1 MRIAIVTPILPVPF
15 DVTRG
20 RFIYEEAK
28 SLSRMAEVKVFLQLA
43 RYPRLGGLLPRSYID
58 GRVDPGQRWEGLDVE
73 AYEYPAFPVLSRP
86 FNGHLGAA
94 RLKPRLR
101 RFAPDVVIA
110 FWAYPEGLSGVRA
123 AHALGKPCVVGVL
136 GSDVLVRAGVA
147 ERMTRTAL
155 HEADGVIAVSDD
167 LKRVLMSRY
176 GVAGDAVRTI
186 VNGFNTGVF
195 NARPQAECRAELG
208 LPADGRLIVYVGR
221 LIEAKGLRELFA
233 AFGALAQQDPAIR
246 LAIVGDGVMRDEVHR
261 LAQQGGLDG
270 RVHLPGG
277 LPPEQVARWI
287 GASDLLTLPSWSEG
301 YPNVV
306 VEALACGRPVVGTD
320 VGGMREI
327 LHDDNG
333 VLVRPRDADALAA
346 ALRQCLARDWDR
358 AAIAA
363 AMSRTWD
370 DVARDTLAVCEAV
383 LARPV
388 EKVAAGA

>member
-58 GRVDPGQRWEGLDVE
+58 GRVDPNQRWEGLDVE
-73 AYEYPAFPVLSRP
+73 AYEYPAFPVLSRSI
-86 FNGHLGAA
+86 NGHLGAA

-110 FWAYPEGLSGVRA
+110 FWAYPEGFSGVRA
-123 AHALGKPCVVGVL
+123 AHALGKPCIVGVL

-167 LKRVLMSRY
+167 LKRVLVSRY
-176 GVAGDAVRTI
+176 GVGADAVRTV

-195 NARPQAECRAELG
+195 NARPQAECRVELG

-221 LIEAKGLRELFA
+221 LIEAKGMRELFA
-233 AFGALAQQDPAIR
+233 AFGTLAQQDPTIR
-246 LAIVGDGVMRDEVHR
+246 LAIIGDGVMRDEVHR
-261 LAQQGGLDG
+261 LAQQGGLG
-270 RVHLPGG
+270 ARVHMPGG
-277 LPPEQVARWI
+277 VPPEQVARWI

-327 LHDDNG
+327 LRADNG
-333 VLVRPRDADALAA
+333 VIVPARDAVALADG
-346 ALRQCLARDWDR
+346 LRQCLVRDWDR

-370 DVARDTLAVCEAV
+370 DVARETIGICEAV
-383 LARPV
+383 RDRR
-388 EKVAAGA
+388 

>member
-58 GRVDPGQRWEGLDVE
+58 GRVDPDQRWDGLDVE
-73 AYEYPAFPVLSRP
+73 AYEYPALPVLTRSI
-86 FNGHLGAA
+86 NGHLGAA

-110 FWAYPEGLSGVRA
+110 FWAYPEGFSGVRA

-136 GSDVLVRAGVA
+136 GSDVLMRSGVT
-147 ERMTRTAL
+147 ERMTRAAL

-167 LKRVLMSRY
+167 LKRVLVSRY
-176 GVAGDAVRTI
+176 GVGSDAVRTV

-221 LIEAKGLRELFA
+221 LIEAKGMRELFA
-233 AFGALAQQDPAIR
+233 AFGTLTRQDPTIR
-246 LAIVGDGVMRDEVHR
+246 LAIIGDGVMRDEVHR
-261 LAQQGGLDG
+261 LARQDGLDG

-277 LPPEQVARWI
+277 LPPEQVAQWI

-327 LHDDNG
+327 LRADNG
-333 VLVRPRDADALAA
+333 VLVPARDAAALAEG
-346 ALRQCLARDWDR
+346 LRQCLGRDWDR

-370 DVARDTLAVCEAV
+370 DVARDTIAICDAV
-383 LARPV
+383 LDRRR
-388 EKVAAGA
+388 

>member
-43 RYPRLGGLLPRSYID
+43 RYPQLGGLLPRSYID
-58 GRVDPGQRWEGLDVE
+58 GRVDPNQRWEGLDVE
-73 AYEYPAFPVLSRP
+73 AYEYPAFPVLSRS

-101 RFAPDVVIA
+101 RFEPDVVIA

-123 AHALGKPCVVGVL
+123 AHALGKPCIVGVL
-136 GSDVLVRAGVA
+136 GSDVLVRAGVL
-147 ERMTRTAL
+147 EKRTRTAL

-167 LKRVLMSRY
+167 LKRVLVSRY
-176 GVAGDAVRTI
+176 GVAADAVRTV

-195 NARPQAECRAELG
+195 HPRPQAECRAELG
-208 LPADGRLIVYVGR
+208 LAADGRTIVYVGR

-233 AFGALAQQDPAIR
+233 AFGALALQDPALE

-261 LAQQGGLDG
+261 LARESRLDG

-277 LPPEQVARWI
+277 LPPDQVAQWI

-327 LHDDNG
+327 LRPDNG
-333 VLVRPRDADALAA
+333 VLVPARDAGALADG
-346 ALRQCLARDWDR
+346 LRQALSHPWDR

-363 AMSRTWD
+363 AMRRTWD
-370 DVARDTLAVCEAV
+370 DVARETVDICQEVIDH
-383 LARPV
+383 RR
-388 EKVAAGA
+388 

>member
-58 GRVDPGQRWEGLDVE
+58 GRVDPGQRWDGLDVE
-73 AYEYPAFPVLSRP
+73 AYEYPALPVLTRSI
-86 FNGHLGAA
+86 NGHLGAA

-110 FWAYPEGLSGVRA
+110 FWTYPEGFSGVRA
-123 AHALGKPCVVGVL
+123 AHALGKPCIVGVL
-136 GSDVLVRAGVA
+136 GSDVLVRSGVT
-147 ERMTRTAL
+147 ERMTRAAL
-155 HEADGVIAVSDD
+155 HEADGLIAVSDD
-167 LKRVLMSRY
+167 LKRVLVSRY
-176 GVAGDAVRTI
+176 GVEPDAVRTV

-195 NARPQAECRAELG
+195 NARPQAECRAELR

-221 LIEAKGLRELFA
+221 LIEAKGMRELFA
-233 AFGALAQQDPAIR
+233 AFGTLARQDPQLR
-246 LAIVGDGVMRDEVHR
+246 LAIIGDGVMREEVHR
-261 LAQQGGLDG
+261 LAQQDGLG
-270 RVHLPGG
+270 ERVHLPGG
-277 LPPEQVARWI
+277 LPPEQVAQWI

-327 LHDDNG
+327 LRADNG
-333 VLVRPRDADALAA
+333 VLVPPRDANALAEG
-346 ALRQCLARDWDR
+346 LRQCLARDWDR

-363 AMSRTWD
+363 AMSRSWD
-370 DVARDTLAVCEAV
+370 DVARDTIDICEAV
-383 LARPV
+383 CARRR
-388 EKVAAGA
+388 

>member
-43 RYPRLGGLLPRSYID
+43 RYPQLGGLLPRSYID

-73 AYEYPAFPVLSRP
+73 AYEYPAFPVVSR
-86 FNGHLGAA
+86 FINGHLGAA

-110 FWAYPEGLSGVRA
+110 FWAYPEGFSGVRA
-123 AHALGKPCVVGVL
+123 AHALGKPGIVGVL
-136 GSDVLVRAGVA
+136 GSDVLMRSGIA

-167 LKRVLMSRY
+167 LKRVLVSRY
-176 GVAGDAVRTI
+176 GVRPDAVRTV

-195 NARPQAECRAELG
+195 NARAQAECRAQLE

-221 LIEAKGLRELFA
+221 LIEAKGLRELFT
-233 AFGALAQQDPAIR
+233 AFGKLAQEDPGLR

-261 LAQQGGLDG
+261 LAQQTEMSG

-277 LPPEQVARWI
+277 LPPEQVASWI

-327 LHDDNG
+327 LREDNG
-333 VLVRPRDADALAA
+333 VLVPPRDADALADG
-346 ALRQCLARDWDR
+346 LRLCLARDWDR

-363 AMSRTWD
+363 AMTRTWD
-370 DVARDTLAVCEAV
+370 DVARETLQECQAI
-383 LARPV
+383 LQRRHP
-388 EKVAAGA
+388 